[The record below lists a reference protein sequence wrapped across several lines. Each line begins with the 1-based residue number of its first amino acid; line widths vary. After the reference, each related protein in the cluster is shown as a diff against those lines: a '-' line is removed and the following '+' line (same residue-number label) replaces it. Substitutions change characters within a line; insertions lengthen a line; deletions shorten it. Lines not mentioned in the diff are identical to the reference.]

1 MENYKIG
8 KLKVSMPSG
17 WHEVPYGV
25 ATEIINAPKIDRL
38 MVLSLLSGV
47 DEDTLSKA
55 TDQDTIYH
63 FANAFAFVNSL
74 PHNLEHPEMPRSMK
88 FRDSPLIFPFV
99 LYGDKFDLGKAE
111 VGQIRDMTDLIVRMS
126 KEMVGEIPE
135 GGVQRDLTQ
144 AEQFEIVTGK
154 QMGILRGYP

>member
-1 MENYKIG
+1 MSSSTPDKSERTINRSIFG
-8 KLKVSMPSG
+8 AFIIS
-17 WHEVPYGV
+17 V
-25 ATEIINAPKIDRL
+25 ATPCDR
-38 MVLSLLSGV
+38 
-47 DEDTLSKA
+47 DWE
-55 TDQDTIYH
+55 TIYH